1 MGIAS
6 LSLHLE
12 IGVNSLVVLTYLC
25 SFFSE
30 SMWNLVYEEA
40 KRFLPSQ
47 EPRSCQLGQQKTTDV
62 CNHKSP
68 CDSCSLQCYE
78 HSLLVV

>member
-12 IGVNSLVVLTYLC
+12 IGVNLLVILTYLC

-40 KRFLPSQ
+40 KRFLPSH
-47 EPRSCQLGQQKTTDV
+47 EVASWVNRRQLM
-62 CNHKSP
+62 
-68 CDSCSLQCYE
+68 
-78 HSLLVV
+78 

>member
-12 IGVNSLVVLTYLC
+12 IGVNSLVILTHLC

-30 SMWNLVYEEA
+30 SMWNLVLYEEA
-40 KRFLPSQ
+40 KRFLPSR
-47 EPRSCQLGQQKTTDV
+47 EVASWVNRRQLM
-62 CNHKSP
+62 
-68 CDSCSLQCYE
+68 
-78 HSLLVV
+78 